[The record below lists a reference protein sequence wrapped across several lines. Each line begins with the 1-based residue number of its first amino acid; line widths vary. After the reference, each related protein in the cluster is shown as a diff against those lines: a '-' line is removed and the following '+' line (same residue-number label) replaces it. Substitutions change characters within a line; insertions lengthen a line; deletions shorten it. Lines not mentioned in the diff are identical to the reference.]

1 VKIENSNLTLSA
13 DSRTISSYRLEENI
27 QFWMSNRNNLEGKQ
41 LTVRGDNRDQ
51 LQLSGSYT
59 SAKATG
65 TETVDETSMVDTKH
79 SAMLKMLEAFLL
91 QATGKKFHLQSPWLK
106 LPNEAY
112 DNCGR
117 GISNVQL
124 ATPGFQPAGAGFGL
138 IYSRNEIQMER
149 TRVSFAA
156 EGIVKLADGMEI
168 SLNLSFNVDQQI
180 VQQSSFQLKAGDAL
194 KDPLVINFGGDLA
207 SFTSSTMSFDL
218 DYDGTMDTIN
228 QLGAGSGYLVLDKN
242 KNGAV
247 DDGQE
252 LFGPQTNDGYSELAK
267 YDEDG
272 NGWIDEGDSIFDQLK
287 IWYHDEGGNS
297 HLVALSEKSV
307 GAIYLGHAVTQMNM
321 YSQNGMAGRLRES
334 GLVLLENG
342 QSRVMQELDVRI

>member
-1 VKIENSNLTLSA
+1 
-13 DSRTISSYRLEENI
+13 
-27 QFWMSNRNNLEGKQ
+27 
-41 LTVRGDNRDQ
+41 
-51 LQLSGSYT
+51 
-59 SAKATG
+59 
-65 TETVDETSMVDTKH
+65 
-79 SAMLKMLEAFLL
+79 
-91 QATGKKFHLQSPWLK
+91 
-106 LPNEAY
+106 
-112 DNCGR
+112 
-117 GISNVQL
+117 
-124 ATPGFQPAGAGFGL
+124 
-138 IYSRNEIQMER
+138 
-149 TRVSFAA
+149 
-156 EGIVKLADGMEI
+156 
-168 SLNLSFNVDQQI
+168 
-180 VQQSSFQLKAGDAL
+180 
-194 KDPLVINFGGDLA
+194 
-207 SFTSSTMSFDL
+207 
-218 DYDGTMDTIN
+218 MDTIN